1 METFVTESISPYN
14 FYERR
19 CFGNDLTRFLNKKE
33 SYTDLL
39 LFTEEPEADFAI
51 EIDESLLNKDL
62 MSARYTKKKC
72 TYFSYPCT
80 IYYQREKVRFRFANE
95 DVIKSFIAESK
106 IIIEVKTIEKYSSTF
121 FVQDQQKKSTVSVDR
136 ASSLQFDIATYIQ
149 KDELYN
155 SIKGA
160 IVSYMCGACTSIS
173 QESQTLLLALNELK
187 NQVAGFNTDIM
198 ISEGVT
204 PNIIPIKMSLAKLQ
218 AIIKT
223 NTQFEGVSIDVL
235 KHIINEIF
243 PLANKRCS
251 EISNRKSPSFQYKIE
266 KLKEKEY
273 ECTKMLDSLEDQD
286 IYNAKSELKLIKD
299 LEVEA
304 GKRKN
309 KSREY
314 FPKGTKE
321 YIRKQELKSI
331 IKAFE
336 EDNKEYKELKGQI
349 KEIRSELS
357 LISMGGTQFD
367 AALEALFIRF
377 SDNINSIVK
386 RLKDKFALEEHN
398 VSLETIVFDGGLQL
412 FPNNED
418 AEKQYFNI
426 VLNYIIQNPN
436 GKQSVI
442 SDNTILDII
451 SNTGAQFKNTGCS
464 TDEKKSI
471 ILDTIRNYWLYKK
484 QKSDSFSIPH
494 NMPVLQAIMAFFVKP
509 RGFDQIER
517 FMMNKAYSNKELA
530 YMLCGCLMGYAAL
543 PKTLTTT
550 LYTSEN
556 QSQEKY
562 SELYL
567 EKILKKL

>member
-19 CFGNDLTRFLNKKE
+19 SFGNDLTRYLNKKE
-33 SYTDLL
+33 SYTELIL
-39 LFTEEPEADFAI
+39 WAEEPEAEFVI

-62 MSARYTKKKC
+62 LSARFTKKKC
-72 TYFSYPCT
+72 ACYSYPCT

-95 DVIKSFIAESK
+95 DAIRSFVAESK
-106 IIIEVKTIEKYSSTF
+106 IIIEVKTIEKYNSAF
-121 FVQDQQKKSTVSVDR
+121 FVQDQQTESIDLVDR
-136 ASSLQFDIATYIQ
+136 SSSLQFDIDAYIQ
-149 KDELYN
+149 KDNLYN

-160 IVSYMCGACTSIS
+160 IVSYMCGACTSIP
-173 QESQTLLLALNELK
+173 QESQTLLLSLNELK
-187 NQVAGFNTDIM
+187 NQAAGFHTDIM
-198 ISEGVT
+198 INEGDT
-204 PNIIPIKMSLAKLQ
+204 PNIVPIKMSLAKLQ
-218 AIIKT
+218 AIIKS
-223 NTQFEGVSIDVL
+223 NTQFESVSIDVL
-235 KHIINEIF
+235 KHIMNEIF

-251 EISNRKSPSFQYKIE
+251 ELSSRKSSGSQDKIN
-266 KLKEKEY
+266 KLKEKEC
-273 ECTKMLDSLEDQD
+273 ECIKMLNTLEDQD
-286 IYNAKSELKLIKD
+286 IYNAKLELKHIKD

-321 YIRKQELKSI
+321 YIRKHELKSI

-336 EDNKEYKELKGQI
+336 EDNKEYKELKRQI
-349 KEIRSELS
+349 NEIRSELS
-357 LISMGGTQFD
+357 LITMGGTQYD
-367 AALEALFIRF
+367 AALEALFVRF

-398 VSLETIVFDGGLQL
+398 ISLESIIFDGKLQL
-412 FPNNED
+412 IGNDED
-418 AEKQYFNI
+418 AEIQYFNI
-426 VLNYIIQNPN
+426 VLNYMIHNPN

-451 SNTGAQFKNTGCS
+451 SNTGAQFKNTESS

-471 ILDTIRNYWLYKK
+471 ILETIRNYWLYKK
-484 QKSDSFSIPH
+484 QRSDSFSIPL
-494 NMPVLQAIMAFFVKP
+494 NMPVLQAIMAFFIKP

-517 FMMNKAYSNKELA
+517 FMMNKAYPNKELA

-543 PKTLTTT
+543 PKTLTMT

-556 QSQEKY
+556 QILEKR

-567 EKILKKL
+567 DKILKRL